1 MNSFTV
7 DENYVITAI
16 NVDGVIYHCSL
27 QINADWKPYLQS
39 YIINNDETEISGV
52 MVGDENNGD
61 NWVEDGDCF
70 VANNETWT
78 PNVTVID
85 APEVNIVYRGTKY
98 NYIKVWNG
106 TVWLTDRSIGNKLFD
121 TDNDGYLNYTINY
134 LPISLQFV
142 QVNEKD
148 YSVVSTSGV
157 YTATHNGT
165 WAIYDDGHWERLD
178 KAAYSVF
185 DMKDEKNYTASLS
198 D

>member
-1 MNSFTV
+1 MTSFTV

-27 QINADWKPYLQS
+27 QINANWVPYLQS
-39 YIINNDETEISGV
+39 YVINDTETEISGV
-52 MVGDENNGD
+52 MVGNENNED
-61 NWVEDGDCF
+61 DWVEDGDCF
-70 VANNETWT
+70 GINTETWT
-78 PNVTVID
+78 PDATVID

-106 TVWLTDRSIGNKLFD
+106 TVWLTDRAIGNKMFD

-134 LPISLQFV
+134 LPISIQFV

-148 YSVVSTSGV
+148 YSVKSTSGV
-157 YTATHNGT
+157 YTADHNGT

-178 KAAYSVF
+178 K
-185 DMKDEKNYTASLS
+185 
-198 D
+198 